1 METLFLAWQ
10 DPKKKKLFPIGRLI
24 SLDKYYQFNYTKG
37 ALIAKKESYFHE
49 LASFPS
55 LEKVYISEELFPVFS
70 NRLLPRSRPEY
81 KNYLKWM
88 SIVQGEDNPMLLLA
102 RSGGKR
108 VTDNLQVFSSPQLD
122 ENGNYFVHFFAEG
135 MEGLSKDS
143 LKSIESL
150 SIGEKLLVSE
160 IQNSGDRKVA
170 LVKCSNEIKETQILG
185 YLPGFLLENLAGV
198 LGERSMH
205 VSVEGINLPP
215 APLQFRL
222 LCRMTFAQQA
232 NYHPFTS
239 EIYQPIL
246 LKGCNE
252 V

>member
-24 SLDKYYQFNYTKG
+24 SWDKYYQFDYTKG

-55 LEKVYISEELFPVFS
+55 LEKVYVSEELFPVFS

-88 SIVQGEDNPMLLLA
+88 SIAQGEDNPMLLLA

-108 VTDNLQVFSSPQLD
+108 VTDNLQVFSSPQSD

-135 MEGLSKDS
+135 MDSLSESS

-150 SIGEKLLVSE
+150 SLGEKLLVNE
-160 IQNSGDRKVA
+160 IQNSGDKKVA
-170 LVKCSNEIKETQILG
+170 LLKGNETKEPEIVG
-185 YLPGFLLENLAGV
+185 YLPNFLIENLAEIIKDSS
-198 LGERSMH
+198 LCI
-205 VSVEGINLPP
+205 SVQGINLSP

-222 LCRMTFAQQA
+222 LCRMTFTQHT
-232 NYHPFTS
+232 NFHPFTN
-239 EIYQPIL
+239 EIYQPISSISI
-246 LKGCNE
+246 
-252 V
+252 

>member
-10 DPKKKKLFPIGRLI
+10 DPEKKKVFPIGRLI

-70 NRLLPRSRPEY
+70 NRLLPRSRPDY
-81 KNYLKWM
+81 QDYLKWM
-88 SIVQGEDNPMLLLA
+88 SIAQGEDNPMLLLA

-108 VTDNLQVFSSPQLD
+108 MTDNLEVFSYPQLD
-122 ENGNYFVHFFAEG
+122 EKGNYFIHFFAEG
-135 MEGLSKDS
+135 INSLPKDS
-143 LKSIESL
+143 LKCLESL
-150 SIGEKLLVSE
+150 SVGEQLLVNE
-160 IQNSGDRKVA
+160 IQSSGNKKMA
-170 LVKCSNEIKETQILG
+170 LLKGCNEAKETQTVG
-185 YLPGFLLENLAGV
+185 YLPGFLIENLTEV
-198 LGERSMH
+198 LSQTDLH
-205 VSVEGINLPP
+205 VSVERINLPP

-222 LCRMTFAQQA
+222 LCKMTFTQHVNFQPFA
-232 NYHPFTS
+232 N
-239 EIYQPIL
+239 EIYQPIS
-246 LKGCNE
+246 

>member
-24 SLDKYYQFNYTKG
+24 SWDKYYQFNYTKG

-55 LEKVYISEELFPVFS
+55 LEKVYVSEELFPVFS

-81 KNYLKWM
+81 KNYLRWM
-88 SIVQGEDNPMLLLA
+88 SISQGEDNPMLLLA

-122 ENGNYFVHFFAEG
+122 QKGNYFIHFFAEG
-135 MEGLSKDS
+135 MDSLPKDS
-143 LKSIESL
+143 LKYIEGL
-150 SIGEKLLVSE
+150 SIGERLLVSE
-160 IQNSGDRKVA
+160 VQNSGDKKVA
-170 LVKCSNEIKETQILG
+170 LLKGDEMKEPEILG
-185 YLPGFLLENLAGV
+185 YLPGFLIENLTGV

-222 LCRMTFAQQA
+222 LCRMTFAQHIDFQ
-232 NYHPFTS
+232 PFTN
-239 EIYQPIL
+239 EIYQPISSTS
-246 LKGCNE
+246 
-252 V
+252 